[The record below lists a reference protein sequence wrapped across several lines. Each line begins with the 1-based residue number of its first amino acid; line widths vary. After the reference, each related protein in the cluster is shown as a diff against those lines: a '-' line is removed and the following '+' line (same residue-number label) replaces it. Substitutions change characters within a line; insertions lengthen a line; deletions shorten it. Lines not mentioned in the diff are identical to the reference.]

1 MMRVQTE
8 REERKEPEMFE
19 QNLYQNQLC
28 GLPSA
33 GHQKSDGVQAVKQAL
48 KMFRRARFQG
58 QVRRVWAQIT
68 GRSAS
73 LLSLREV
80 EQSCTLRGRYD
91 VGTECVPLKKIRGSE
106 SRGQDFDAEFNP
118 LQARDEDRWVRV
130 AAAWQTQGELPPVQL
145 IRVGDVYFVRDGHHR
160 ISVARQRGQD
170 AVDAEV
176 TVWEVDGPLPWERPS
191 LAGRRMLHQAA

>member
-1 MMRVQTE
+1 
-8 REERKEPEMFE
+8 MFE
-19 QNLYQNQLC
+19 QNLYQQQLC
-28 GLPSA
+28 GLS
-33 GHQKSDGVQAVKQAL
+33 GNGRQNGDGIRAVKQSL
-48 KMFRRARFQG
+48 TMFRRSRFQG
-58 QVRRVWAQIT
+58 QVRRVLAQIT

-106 SRGQDFDAEFNP
+106 SRCQDFDAEFNP

-170 AVDAEV
+170 AIDAEV
-176 TVWEVDGPLPWERPS
+176 TVWEVAGPLPWERPS
-191 LAGRRMLHQAA
+191 LAGRQILHQPA